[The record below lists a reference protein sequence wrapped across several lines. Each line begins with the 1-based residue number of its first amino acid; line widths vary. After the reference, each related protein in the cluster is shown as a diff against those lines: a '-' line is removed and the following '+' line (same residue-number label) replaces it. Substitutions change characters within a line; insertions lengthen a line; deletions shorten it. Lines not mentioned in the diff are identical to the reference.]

1 MDIEEILLDI
11 DHYFSSVEDPR
22 TRESPLHLTKLNKIH
37 LKPKESLVLEEC
49 KNKHSLIF
57 KTLNIS
63 LVFLNL

>member
-49 KNKHSLIF
+49 KN
-57 KTLNIS
+57 
-63 LVFLNL
+63 